1 VPCGGRYVC
10 VDHLREIP
18 ADDHSVLKL

>member
-10 VDHLREIP
+10 NNHLHDTL